1 VPPVEQ
7 QALLL
12 LVLARPVLVFQ
23 PQRLELL
30 AELEPVPPERE
41 HLLRTHPQ

>member
-1 VPPVEQ
+1 MQ
-7 QALLL
+7 
-12 LVLARPVLVFQ
+12 LVLVEELQVRQQLVLVFQ

-41 HLLRTHPQ
+41 HLLRTHQR